1 MSKLNEQSNFNPE
14 QLCWENAGAAAA
26 QAVYQMRRVDDA
38 GEMLECATL
47 DALMETL
54 IDDGATFDGATFDAL
69 VVTNAKIEAKAKQ
82 LGAAFNRAG
91 AAITVAENGVTV
103 TKPFKKNGSTQI
115 CMMFE
120 MTDGQTITVFLHN
133 PDAKPNT
140 LQASDVLI
148 SWKWLLNRKDI
159 TIVVAKE
166 HGKDLAV
173 AQVAARVMALV
184 DKNAGRFAKANAGR
198 AARMGAIAA
207 LEGEVAAHEATL
219 KGLIEQIN
227 AKKDGKTGG
236 EDKTAFGSF
245 EPELFAYAAK
255 AGLVVEKGQ
264 TFNVGAQRYRI
275 RRDGVDI
282 GYASVNGINAEALS
296 RGLFTVGSFANNAH
310 GAIAVIDKLLALGV
324 AVSDVDGYVN
334 DMAKQARE
342 NGFDKLA
349 QLFESDA
356 IYSTYPFDSLAAIAV
371 DPLKTNNDFTTE
383 ATKMFKGALESSHNA
398 NIINKILVARFGVTK
413 STTADESLSWKS
425 IPFETTINELNSEYG
440 TNNDFWEMGIE
451 QARSLP
457 DALAKRMIDAL
468 TNANYHHEALLLE
481 LKHGGFADAVQLL
494 QSNDAYS
501 NHPFKTMFYAAMS
514 GKAALDKRVASI
526 KDLDAGEIA
535 QIQEIY
541 AAFGLS
547 AVPESA
553 PIVLTGKELGD
564 FDTSTPEGKKA
575 LRAALKDY
583 LMAMQGDS
591 VDCPIL
597 GDKVMI
603 EKRGIKETLAFTGNP
618 IKMKALYAI
627 KDLIKTARSKDKQAN
642 FKADKKGNTQA
653 YFHLKNS
660 VSIDGVDVSVDLI
673 VEQTADGHYHYD
685 MLVEKT
691 KATLDSVAPVLS
703 PPTPDNYSGS
713 NEIAPIKPQTADDV
727 NATFDA
733 ATGKMVLNLFLQI
746 KDPVTGEWVDLPD
759 EDEEE
764 EPEPALSFSLGDM
777 VTSKGEGNNYIIFA
791 KRTSAGTPLE
801 ADYFGI
807 SENIYATVPKAL
819 AGGAISSTT
828 EYQPTDVRSQVD
840 AEKAYGE
847 YVNTIDKYTAKR
859 KAESGN
865 LDLTFDLMDKNMFLK
880 ALGVSSVAESKAAVE
895 PQIAGGDGEGDEN
908 THVQAMIAKANSNG
922 FTDLAA
928 FFEQDAAH
936 CLYPFDTL
944 AQIAVDPNKSKED
957 YLAEAAKVANVMRQT
972 SENADIINDMMVAR
986 FGKGNAASEATQTA
1000 PQNEDVA
1007 FPASQVFERL
1017 KEKGI
1022 PQNSS
1027 DWEYNDVAKY
1037 LRGFSNYASILDSEK
1052 YEFEMQVPKDG
1063 VFITVYGKR
1072 PKGVSLLN
1080 FRNQSESFIQAVLA
1094 AIAARNT
1101 APETSLAKTLKDL
1114 TDNETYQKILKDS
1127 MGGIMFNVA
1136 DKGKYD
1142 VSELL
1147 AIWNAIPL
1155 REQEAAGGTVNGV
1168 MEFVLDGYV
1177 HVPQGDEANPVP
1189 DADVVK
1195 IRDAVDYLRK
1205 NYFGGKSDGVVIASE
1220 DGTYF
1225 KTVNNNKQSITR
1237 AVSELGRSH
1246 GGSRSFYADTS
1257 LSSNYAA
1264 GQTLEELG
1272 VRVDRSD
1279 PKDFVPSWL
1288 KVGDVYNMR
1297 ANGNRVV
1304 PAEIQSF
1311 GGLLM
1316 GKDEPIVNLSS
1327 GHTGYNYPLSDFKKR
1342 LEGGE
1347 FKELEGSLSDFET
1360 KKELFSLYVNSKG
1373 NEVLSVTK
1381 YTTYEGEVSY
1391 SIKSSSGSGGTYTY
1405 ETAKAAVVREKEYV
1419 SSMKLKSGHDFLSPN
1434 SVDPD
1439 VEVQK
1444 ATDTPVE
1451 QAGSNNDQA
1460 FLQSIID
1467 GKQSEAMASPDF
1479 ADKLTDMY
1487 ARVQGV
1493 EADLALFN
1501 SALQVYT
1508 DFVLEDTK

>member
-219 KGLIEQIN
+219 KGLIEQIEAKKNASN
-227 AKKDGKTGG
+227 AKEQPETAQTSGNNLAELYEKAKDWTMEKP
-236 EDKTAFGSF
+236 AFGGKNFGEWLASAPADAF
-245 EPELFAYAAK
+245 IWIGNHGITVATNVDGEQKGVLVTAVDNPPAYNLLGDAAA
-255 AGLVVEKGQ
+255 AGIK
-264 TFNVGAQRYRI
+264 
-275 RRDGVDI
+275 
-282 GYASVNGINAEALS
+282 
-296 RGLFTVGSFANNAH
+296 TVG
-310 GAIAVIDKLLALGV
+310 
-324 AVSDVDGYVN
+324 
-334 DMAKQARE
+334 
-342 NGFDKLA
+342 
-349 QLFESDA
+349 QLRD
-356 IYSTYPFDSLAAIAV
+356 
-371 DPLKTNNDFTTE
+371 
-383 ATKMFKGALESSHNA
+383 
-398 NIINKILVARFGVTK
+398 
-413 STTADESLSWKS
+413 
-425 IPFETTINELNSEYG
+425 
-440 TNNDFWEMGIE
+440 
-451 QARSLP
+451 
-457 DALAKRMIDAL
+457 
-468 TNANYHHEALLLE
+468 E
-481 LKHGGFADAVQLL
+481 LKVTAIEAQVQ
-494 QSNDAYS
+494 
-501 NHPFKTMFYAAMS
+501 
-514 GKAALDKRVASI
+514 
-526 KDLDAGEIA
+526 
-535 QIQEIY
+535 
-541 AAFGLS
+541 
-547 AVPESA
+547 SA

-759 EDEEE
+759 EDVEER
-764 EPEPALSFSLGDM
+764 PEPALSFSLGDM
-777 VTSKGEGNNYIIFA
+777 VASKGEGDNYIIFA
-791 KRTSAGTPLE
+791 KRTSVGTPLE
-801 ADYFGI
+801 ADYFGM

-819 AGGAISSTT
+819 AGRAISSTT
-828 EYQPTDVRSQVD
+828 EYQPIEVRSQVD

-847 YVNTIDKYTAKR
+847 YVNTIDKHIAKR
-859 KAESGN
+859 KSESRN
-865 LDLTFDLMDKNMFLK
+865 FDLTFDLMDKNTFLK
-880 ALGVSSVAESKAAVE
+880 ALSVSSVADEEIEPEVTTTLPKNKIAVPSITLE
-895 PQIAGGDGEGDEN
+895 WSEASDGENVTFNTLDELQEYIANEYDMDAGKLKGRGYDKHKIAIKVNGEEEYQRIDVSASDGNFNPFTMSLDSFIGSWLHKLGLVVEQQNLDGEADEN

-1101 APETSLAKTLKDL
+1101 APETSPAKTLKDL

>member
-82 LGAAFNRAG
+82 LGAAFNRAS

-264 TFNVGAQRYRI
+264 TFNVGPQRYRI
-275 RRDGVDI
+275 RKDGVDI
-282 GYASVNGINAEALS
+282 GYASVDGINAEALS

-324 AVSDVDGYVN
+324 AVSDVDDGLDGEVDDGMAEMEKATALRLSKEVTDPLNFDKKLSPAEFYVREWGEYAFN
-334 DMAKQARE
+334 DDKDAAQRYVDRLNSVGVGVWEVAKTGNDFRAHRTDLSEADKELAEAFSKVISIAYGRGLDTFSKQDAIDAADVLKQHGGKYLLEITDKCLQKLPSLSDDFSHAQPMIAKAKE
-342 NGFDKLA
+342 NSFDKLA
-349 QLFESDA
+349 RLFELEVA
-356 IYSTYPFDSLAAIAV
+356 HCLYPFDTLAQIAV
-371 DPLKTNNDFTTE
+371 DPNKSKEDYLAE
-383 ATKMFKGALESSHNA
+383 AAKVANVMRQTSANA
-398 NIINKILVARFGVTK
+398 DIINDMMEARFGK
-413 STTADESLSWKS
+413 
-425 IPFETTINELNSEYG
+425 G
-440 TNNDFWEMGIE
+440 
-451 QARSLP
+451 
-457 DALAKRMIDAL
+457 
-468 TNANYHHEALLLE
+468 NAA
-481 LKHGGFADAVQLL
+481 
-494 QSNDAYS
+494 
-501 NHPFKTMFYAAMS
+501 
-514 GKAALDKRVASI
+514 
-526 KDLDAGEIA
+526 
-535 QIQEIY
+535 
-541 AAFGLS
+541 
-547 AVPESA
+547 PESA
-553 PIVLTGKELGD
+553 PIVLTGNELGD

-713 NEIAPIKPQTADDV
+713 NEIAPIKPQTADGVNATFDSALSNSLAKELLDKLGEQTLKELANDV
-727 NATFDA
+727 DGAHVWSKDSMVKVKTMGHSIIVTKFFGKARSKSVSKTKNMDLDEIKAAGEKGISKIIDALIKDCNQASKANFDNATFDA

-746 KDPVTGEWVDLPD
+746 KDENGNWVDLPD
-759 EDEEE
+759 EELEDLRDFPAGYFSEDEFTSMAESYGFSKVR
-764 EPEPALSFSLGDM
+764 LSTFPDGA
-777 VTSKGEGNNYIIFA
+777 VE
-791 KRTSAGTPLE
+791 SAGLLSKNGIEIALYKSKVKGSVLRHGKPHKINQPWFVKKETEPFTKYVECKSLE
-801 ADYFGI
+801 
-807 SENIYATVPKAL
+807 EAL
-819 AGGAISSTT
+819 ALWAFKT
-828 EYQPTDVRSQVD
+828 VD
-840 AEKAYGE
+840 LP
-847 YVNTIDKYTAKR
+847 D
-859 KAESGN
+859 
-865 LDLTFDLMDKNMFLK
+865 D
-880 ALGVSSVAESKAAVE
+880 VE
-895 PQIAGGDGEGDEN
+895 PQAAGGEVDIHDAWAVMDTQGFTAMEFAVLLEANKTFGTSGGNLFERSKSNFYLTEAQFTEAKESLIRKGMLSSVGSISQFGLKAVDDMAKEFCRVTGVKYEN
-908 THVQAMIAKANSNG
+908 GAYGFGHEFSVNG
-922 FTDLAA
+922 FGQKLLRRTIVFEAEKSASVEPQAA
-928 FFEQDAAH
+928 
-936 CLYPFDTL
+936 T
-944 AQIAVDPNKSKED
+944 
-957 YLAEAAKVANVMRQT
+957 T
-972 SENADIINDMMVAR
+972 
-986 FGKGNAASEATQTA
+986 EATQTA
-1000 PQNEDVA
+1000 LQNEDV
-1007 FPASQVFERL
+1007 
-1017 KEKGI
+1017 
-1022 PQNSS
+1022 
-1027 DWEYNDVAKY
+1027 
-1037 LRGFSNYASILDSEK
+1037 
-1052 YEFEMQVPKDG
+1052 
-1063 VFITVYGKR
+1063 
-1072 PKGVSLLN
+1072 
-1080 FRNQSESFIQAVLA
+1080 
-1094 AIAARNT
+1094 
-1101 APETSLAKTLKDL
+1101 
-1114 TDNETYQKILKDS
+1114 
-1127 MGGIMFNVA
+1127 
-1136 DKGKYD
+1136 
-1142 VSELL
+1142 
-1147 AIWNAIPL
+1147 
-1155 REQEAAGGTVNGV
+1155 
-1168 MEFVLDGYV
+1168 
-1177 HVPQGDEANPVP
+1177 
-1189 DADVVK
+1189 
-1195 IRDAVDYLRK
+1195 
-1205 NYFGGKSDGVVIASE
+1205 
-1220 DGTYF
+1220 
-1225 KTVNNNKQSITR
+1225 
-1237 AVSELGRSH
+1237 
-1246 GGSRSFYADTS
+1246 
-1257 LSSNYAA
+1257 
-1264 GQTLEELG
+1264 
-1272 VRVDRSD
+1272 
-1279 PKDFVPSWL
+1279 
-1288 KVGDVYNMR
+1288 
-1297 ANGNRVV
+1297 
-1304 PAEIQSF
+1304 
-1311 GGLLM
+1311 
-1316 GKDEPIVNLSS
+1316 
-1327 GHTGYNYPLSDFKKR
+1327 
-1342 LEGGE
+1342 
-1347 FKELEGSLSDFET
+1347 
-1360 KKELFSLYVNSKG
+1360 
-1373 NEVLSVTK
+1373 
-1381 YTTYEGEVSY
+1381 
-1391 SIKSSSGSGGTYTY
+1391 
-1405 ETAKAAVVREKEYV
+1405 
-1419 SSMKLKSGHDFLSPN
+1419 
-1434 SVDPD
+1434 
-1439 VEVQK
+1439 
-1444 ATDTPVE
+1444 
-1451 QAGSNNDQA
+1451 A

-1508 DFVLEDTK
+1508 DFVLEATK